1 VLFRSEAKYV
11 SFNDGTVRLQKAN
24 GRYVRVAIDKLSL
37 ADQEFVRGQLGAVAT
52 K

>member
-1 VLFRSEAKYV
+1 V
-11 SFNDGTVRLQKAN
+11 SFSDGTVRLQKAN
-24 GRYVRVAIDKLSL
+24 GRYVRIEMDNLSA